1 MFGTVLTSNLWA
13 NMGRKKSYLKLFF
26 NKKEGIGVILKASQN
41 GFRSCGEALKWR
53 ISIK

>member
-26 NKKEGIGVILKASQN
+26 NKKEGIGVILKASQKWLSLLW
-41 GFRSCGEALKWR
+41 RSP
-53 ISIK
+53 